1 MNTNVN
7 TTETTVIANTE
18 SEQKAM
24 PVYDADFYTNK
35 AMQLFS
41 EFDVQGNY
49 TTAGV
54 KENIKAWLKNKE
66 PLFELLRKHPNWNEE
81 AKAIIIP
88 AFKEVREHDDY
99 EKSRKVND
107 LVVNCFTYDQR
118 LAFIDKTG
126 EKINNMIYGLIRTQF
141 VSENSFYFNEANEY
155 FPELKI
161 HNGQKASRVVNKL
174 MKILGVDKHPEYNK
188 YFAALADVCN
198 PLTMT
203 KTSVLSANWL
213 DFMTMSNGNSWSSCH
228 GITPSAAYS
237 GCYKAGCLSYGNDDV
252 SLIFYTIE
260 NGHEN
265 DNDFYKIPKI
275 TRQVVFWQYPVLVQE
290 RLYPQCNDGDNGT
303 DDNSVI
309 RQYREFLENIF
320 SVCTGKP
327 NLWEKAHNIDIEAN
341 DDTFMYH
348 DWSYYNNWKVKI
360 KDEDCSHDIIYVGAD
375 AYCLACGSKKY
386 YSNNDEDECQS
397 FLYCN
402 DCERISNNHCE
413 WCGCEGDDIEY
424 CEDTDEYLCHDCCDY
439 CEYHERYEA
448 TYYRPGYNRG
458 YVSREL
464 ISVPNYGYVC
474 QDALENGD
482 FFYCD
487 RCEEW
492 YSYSNNDSHEVDGV
506 YWCDDCTSNDAVW
519 CDGCGEY
526 HEERNVTMFEDIATG
541 EMFCRDY
548 AENNDMLVAC
558 ENCGEIDLES
568 NMTEIDNKYYC
579 ADCEEEMVRNNIE
592 QNNENE

>member
-1 MNTNVN
+1 MNTINETN
-7 TTETTVIANTE
+7 TTVIANTE
-18 SEQKAM
+18 SEQAQA

-41 EFDVQGNY
+41 DFCVQGNY
-49 TTAGV
+49 TETGV
-54 KENIKAWLKNKE
+54 RTNIKAWLNNKA

-99 EKSRKVND
+99 EKSNKVND
-107 LVVNCFTYDQR
+107 LVRNCFTHDQR
-118 LAFIDKTG
+118 LAFMNKTG
-126 EKINNMIYGLIRTQF
+126 RSVNDMIYGLIKTQF
-141 VSENSFYFNEANEY
+141 VSENSFYFNEVNEY

-174 MKILGVDKHPEYNK
+174 MKILGVDKHPDYNK
-188 YFAALADVCN
+188 YFAALADTCN

-203 KTSVLSANWL
+203 KTSVLSVNWL

-275 TRQVVFWQYPVLVQE
+275 TRQIIFWDYPVMVQE

-309 RQYREFLENIF
+309 KQYRNLLENIF

-327 NLWEKAHNIDIEAN
+327 NLWEKANRVCIEAN
-341 DDTFMYH
+341 EDTFMYH
-348 DWSYYNNWKVKI
+348 DWDFYKNWKVKI
-360 KDEDCSHDIIYVGAD
+360 KDEDCSHDTIYVGGD

-386 YSNNDEDECQS
+386 YSDNDGDECQS

-402 DCERISNNHCE
+402 DCEGISNNHCE

-424 CEDTDEYLCHDCCDY
+424 CEDTGEYLCHDCCDY

-448 TYYRPGYNRG
+448 TYYRRG
-458 YVSREL
+458 YGYREL
-464 ISVPNYGYVC
+464 IRVPDYGYVC
-474 QDALENGD
+474 QDALENGN

-492 YSYSNNDSHEVDGV
+492 YSYSDNDSCEVDGEIWCRDCADDYAV
-506 YWCDDCTSNDAVW
+506 YCN
-519 CDGCGEY
+519 GCEEY
-526 HEERNVTMFEDIATG
+526 HEERNVTMFEDKTTG
-541 EMFCRDY
+541 EKFCEDY
-548 AENNDMLVAC
+548 AQNNDMLVAC

-568 NMTEIDNKYYC
+568 NMTEIDGEYYC
-579 ADCEEEMVRNNIE
+579 SDCEEEMVRNNIE